1 MVGIKFFHP
10 SDTVN
15 LTGYRYGSKKSEL
28 NIHMSEGDIRRLM
41 KFGQKN
47 QLKMGR
53 SGAALTFHGKVTVLS
68 KTISKKKRAPT
79 KPKPAPPLPFQFSV
93 PWDKSKPKTKKKHKS
108 TGKLSEYNLFVKKH
122 RLAGKDMKQIGVLW
136 RKKKQ

>member
-10 SDTVN
+10 SDSVN
-15 LTGYRYGSKKSEL
+15 ITGYRFGSKKSEL
-28 NIHMSEGDIRRLM
+28 NIHMSESDIRRLM

-68 KTISKKKRAPT
+68 KTISKRKTRLT
-79 KPKPAPPLPFQFSV
+79 KPKPVPPIPRGTTRTTTRA
-93 PWDKSKPKTKKKHKS
+93 KPKTKRKS
-108 TGKLSEYNLFVKKH
+108 TGKLSAYNLFVKKH
-122 RLAGKDMKQIGVLW
+122 RSAGKSMKQIGAMW
-136 RKKKQ
+136 RKKKR